1 MRSSG
6 RAKVLIV
13 DNDDRVLWEF
23 QESLENAGF
32 DTTAT
37 WSGQEALVLL
47 KSGVFDVLLVDD
59 YLPDLHSHDFLERV
73 RQLSTH
79 PSIVVMH
86 DSAAQ
91 PSDLQCY
98 DSLGVSELV
107 DKRDPV
113 KVCKAVSLC
122 AEQPRKQIARLEH
135 LSLSRD
141 AQVGPK
147 DAQAKFRAIPGSN
160 AALREPMLPR
170 ANRQAPD

>member
-13 DNDDRVLWEF
+13 DNDDRILWKF
-23 QESLENAGF
+23 QEALENAGF

-73 RQLSTH
+73 RRLSTQ

-86 DSAAQ
+86 NSAAQ
-91 PSDLQCY
+91 PGDLQCY
-98 DSLGVSELV
+98 ESLSVSELV

-113 KVCKAVSLC
+113 RVCKAVSLC
-122 AEQPRKQIARLEH
+122 AEQPRKQMARLER
-135 LSLSRD
+135 LCLPQQRRS
-141 AQVGPK
+141 G
-147 DAQAKFRAIPGSN
+147 RA
-160 AALREPMLPR
+160 
-170 ANRQAPD
+170 